1 MSRSYKK
8 NPVLTDGH
16 CRTTKET
23 KQIANRCVR
32 HHNKRI
38 TSGYLM
44 RESRYRDILTLDGVS
59 YKRFFCSYNIHDYI
73 SRWTK
78 EEALKDFKRY
88 IYLQKYYKNENE
100 FLNKHWKKYQ
110 YRK

>member
-8 NPVLTDGH
+8 NPIYTD
-16 CRTTKET
+16 RTHGAKYWKRLANKKVRKENDHFL
-23 KQIANRCVR
+23 KGKKY
-32 HHNKRI
+32 KRI
-38 TSGYLM
+38 YN
-44 RESRYRDILTLDGVS
+44 S
-59 YKRFFCSYNIHDYI
+59 YDIHDYI

-88 IYLQKYYKNENE
+88 IYLQKYYKNEYE

>member
-8 NPVLTDGH
+8 NPIYTDRPHGAKYWKRLANKKVRRKNYH
-16 CRTTKET
+16 FLKGKE
-23 KQIANRCVR
+23 
-32 HHNKRI
+32 
-38 TSGYLM
+38 
-44 RESRYRDILTLDGVS
+44 
-59 YKRFFCSYNIHDYI
+59 YKKLYPSWEIHDYI
-73 SRWTK
+73 SRWSK
-78 EEALKDFKRY
+78 EQALKDFRRY

>member
-8 NPVLTDGH
+8 NPIYTDRPHGAKYWK
-16 CRTTKET
+16 RLANKKVRKENIHFL
-23 KQIANRCVR
+23 KGKKY
-32 HHNKRI
+32 KRI
-38 TSGYLM
+38 
-44 RESRYRDILTLDGVS
+44 
-59 YKRFFCSYNIHDYI
+59 YNSWEIHDYI

-88 IYLQKYYKNENE
+88 MYLQKYYKNEDE